1 MAVTSLG
8 DIFGQIAPESQLTG
22 TYSTE
27 AAGLILLFSNILRLA
42 VVGAGLFGLINLLAS
57 GIQYIGSTGNPE
69 NIKQASSR
77 IWMSLLGL
85 VIVASAF
92 VLAGVIGLLFF
103 GSPRAIIDP
112 VIFGPK

>member
-1 MAVTSLG
+1 
-8 DIFGQIAPESQLTG
+8 
-22 TYSTE
+22 
-27 AAGLILLFSNILRLA
+27 
-42 VVGAGLFGLINLLAS
+42 
-57 GIQYIGSTGNPE
+57 
-69 NIKQASSR
+69 
-77 IWMSLLGL
+77 MSLLGL